1 MATFFCFFEFS
12 DVAEDFK
19 NEHNAEQMAAF
30 QAGTILVCRPGQH
43 RFSFAVTKVNVTT
56 AAGLESYSVDFNDL
70 CVLWLLPSSS
80 HDHHSLVRYKT
91 M

>member
-1 MATFFCFFEFS
+1 MATFFCIFEFS

-19 NEHNAEQMAAF
+19 NERNAEPTAAF
-30 QAGTILVCRPGQH
+30 QAGTILCLPARTAH
-43 RFSFAVTKVNVTT
+43 
-56 AAGLESYSVDFNDL
+56 AAGLESCSMDFNDL
-70 CVLWLLPSSS
+70 CVFWLLPGSV